1 MDPLEEE
8 GRVITKVRQ
17 MAVMLE
23 NGCRKFHA
31 KDAVLKYLPHCTCVI
46 WLLVVVGYLQ
56 VPELILQPLVKFP
69 LLILLSVFLTV
80 SFWLLQKAGKKFF
93 AVIFLMLFLFNIG
106 VPMYARYQNSAL
118 VDTLNQDAGKGIE
131 PSVAEL
137 LVGGDNGL
145 EREMAARFIYQRHG
159 IALPY
164 KIADDS
170 LAVYTPDKTEKDNFL
185 VTHEQSLQAE
195 SAIRN
200 LTYQIEAINFLVVLQ
215 LLIFVVLLLFL
226 ILYDR

>member
-1 MDPLEEE
+1 
-8 GRVITKVRQ
+8 
-17 MAVMLE
+17 MAVILK
-23 NGCRKFHA
+23 NSCLKFHSR
-31 KDAVLKYLPHCTCVI
+31 DNIVKYLPHCTCVI
-46 WLLVVVGYLQ
+46 WLLVIVGYLQ

-69 LLILLSVFLTV
+69 LVILLSIFVTV
-80 SFWLLQKAGKKFF
+80 SFWLLQKAGKKFC
-93 AVIFLMLFLFNIG
+93 AVIFLMIFLFNIG
-106 VPMYARYQNSAL
+106 VPMYAWQQNSAL
-118 VDTLNQDAGKGIE
+118 VDTLNKDAGKGIE

-164 KIADDS
+164 KTADDS
-170 LAVYTPDKTEKDNFL
+170 LTVYAPDKTAKDNFL

-195 SAIRN
+195 SVIRN
-200 LTYQIEAINFLVVLQ
+200 QTYQIEAINFLVVLQ